1 VIRRAGGRTGRRGN
15 AAVEFAMTLPLL
27 LLIVSAILDY
37 GWYLTQ
43 AANVMHSVREG
54 ARYGVT
60 LSQEDGPDAGAVDQ
74 TEAALRALGI
84 DCGGLATCSVNATL
98 GFTGGL
104 NSLEVQAEIVYV
116 PLMGIVPTP
125 SVLQGSMTM
134 ALEDQG

>member
-1 VIRRAGGRTGRRGN
+1 MRPASRRTGRRGN

-37 GWYLTQ
+37 GWYLSQ

-54 ARYGVT
+54 ARYGAT
-60 LSQEDGPDAGAVDQ
+60 LAQDDSPDSGAVDQ

-84 DCGGLATCSVNATL
+84 DCGGLATCSVNASI

-104 NSLEVQAEIVYV
+104 NSLEVQAEIAYV

-125 SVLQGSMTM
+125 SVVQGSMTM